1 MGIQKPLQA
10 NSGFTVVELI
20 IVIIIL
26 GIIGLS
32 ASSRFIG
39 ASSFSAPVAQEQAI
53 SIIRQIQLASMHSNY
68 DVTTPEDQCRQL
80 DVTLNR
86 LGRPAGCGGANTFS
100 DVLIS
105 DDLKGA
111 TFSVTNGPIPASIR
125 FDLLGRP
132 INSAETARVCNNDPT
147 DPITSACRITMTAAT
162 GGESASV
169 CINNEGFIYACN

>member
-1 MGIQKPLQA
+1 MM
-10 NSGFTVVELI
+10 ELI

-39 ASSFSAPVAQEQAI
+39 ANSFSSAIAQEQAI

-68 DVTTPEDQCRQL
+68 DVTTPENQCRQL
-80 DVTLNR
+80 DITLNR
-86 LGRPAGCGGANTFS
+86 LGRPVGCGDADTFS
-100 DVLIS
+100 GVLIS
-105 DDLKGA
+105 DDVKGA
-111 TFSVTNGPIPASIR
+111 TFSVTNGPVPASIR

-132 INSAETARVCNNDPT
+132 VNITETARVCNNDPT
-147 DPITSACRITMTAAT
+147 DPITSACQITMTAAA